1 MKKALSFLLV
11 TVFLLYC
18 TACGGNAPGETHPET
33 VAATEPSVTDPAEE
47 FAGIEGWDLTNAQS
61 ELLCDGILYRQ
72 LLFRD
77 RNNDAHIAYVLQ
89 IDPQKA
95 VLHKGTANNELSLL
109 PSDRQTVLGH
119 MRASVA
125 DGLPVV
131 AAVNGDFFAIGSTF
145 IPSGLAVKN
154 GVLLQE
160 NKSFRPFCAI
170 TKDGDYIVSNGKT
183 DKVDISTLEMATG
196 GSHMLVRDGVLQSIE
211 QTSDLSTISHPRT
224 LSGVREDK
232 TLLLVVIDGRQPEL
246 SNGATLTQCAQL
258 MYCLGAV
265 QAINHDGGGS
275 STMILRR
282 GDSYDVVNSPS
293 DGELRKVYC
302 SIQVVLK

>member
-11 TVFLLYC
+11 TVFLLCC
-18 TACGGNAPGETHPET
+18 TACGQKASNEMQPEAT
-33 VAATEPSVTDPAEE
+33 ATTDAAVTKPEEE
-47 FAGIEGWDLTNAQS
+47 FAAISDWALTNEQS
-61 ELLCDGILYRQ
+61 ELIADGILYRY

-77 RNNDAHIAYVLQ
+77 KNNDAHIAHVLQ

-95 VLHKGTANNELSLL
+95 TLHKGTANNELSLL

-119 MRASVA
+119 MKASVA
-125 DGLPVV
+125 DGLPVI
-131 AAVNGDFFAIGSTF
+131 AAVNGDFFAISSTY
-145 IPSGLAVKN
+145 IPSGLAVKS

-160 NKSFRPFCAI
+160 NKSYRPFCAI
-170 TKDGDYIVSNGKT
+170 TKDGEYIVSNGRT
-183 DKVDISTLEMATG
+183 DKVDISNLEMATG
-196 GSHMLVRDGVLQSIE
+196 GSHVLVRDGALQNIE

-224 LSGVREDK
+224 LSGIRADK

-258 MYCLGAV
+258 MYSLGAV

-282 GDSYDVVNSPS
+282 GDAYDVINSPS
-293 DGELRKVYC
+293 DGDLRNVYC